1 MDSDIK
7 QLIIICLT
15 ICIVGGMGIAGCTYT
30 VTQNNEQYYRN
41 QSECITKG
49 GIWIPNSG
57 NSNAAC
63 VAK

>member
-1 MDSDIK
+1 MNNEIK
-7 QLIIICLT
+7 QVIAICLT

-30 VTQNNEQYYRN
+30 VTQSNEQYYRN

-57 NSNAAC
+57 NNNAAC

>member
-1 MDSDIK
+1 MNNEIK
-7 QLIIICLT
+7 QLIAICLT

-30 VTQNNEQYYRN
+30 ATQNNEQYYRN
-41 QSECITKG
+41 QSECIAKG
-49 GIWIPNSG
+49 AIWIPSNG